1 MKQQIKTVDNSA
13 NSSKEVLIVG
23 GIILVLAI
31 GGFTWYY
38 FSKKKKRHNASNN
51 DANSSENDVTDTAIF
66 TTPPFRPTSTNTSVS
81 TSTSS
86 SNSTIHIKRG
96 SRHPDVKILQ
106 SYLKY
111 YKEPLGRTGPKRDG
125 VDGIFGRLTERGARK
140 RLGKTS
146 FTKSDITSMK
156 NTLKLLGT

>member
-1 MKQQIKTVDNSA
+1 MKQQMKTVDNSP
-13 NSSKEVLIVG
+13 NSSKELLVVG
-23 GIILVLAI
+23 GVILVLAI

-38 FSKKKKRHNASNN
+38 FSKKKKHNASNN
-51 DANSSENDVTDTAIF
+51 DANLESDDPTGTSIF
-66 TTPPFRPTSTNTSVS
+66 TTPPFRPTSTSTS

-86 SNSTIHIKRG
+86 SSSAVYIKRG

-106 SYLKY
+106 RYLKY

-125 VDGIFGRLTERGARK
+125 VDGIYGKLTERAARK

-146 FTKSDITSMK
+146 FTRSDITSMK
-156 NTLKLLGT
+156 NTLKVIGI